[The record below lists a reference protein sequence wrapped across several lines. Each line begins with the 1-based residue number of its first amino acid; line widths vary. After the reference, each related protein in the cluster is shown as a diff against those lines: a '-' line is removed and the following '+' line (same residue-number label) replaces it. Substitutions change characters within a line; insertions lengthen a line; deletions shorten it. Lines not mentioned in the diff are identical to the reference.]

1 MKRILLLTTLI
12 GFSVVTHVQAQQ
24 VQLKMGAMKTQS
36 DIRID
41 GVLDENDW
49 SLAPLTS
56 DFINKWPV
64 DTGLAAAKTQ
74 AWLLYDDEFLYVA
87 AINYQKKSDLVVASL
102 KRDKEDSHWNSDGF
116 SLVLDPI
123 NQKTNGFLFGV
134 TAGGAKLEGQLR
146 IEGGRT
152 TADVNWDNKWESN
165 VQVHDDYWIVE
176 MAIPFKSLRYGQ
188 TGTEWGLNFIRHDM
202 KRNEYSTWSRI
213 PVAFPGIDLGYVGI
227 LQWEEPPRKPRGN
240 SVLVPYLLS
249 SGAQDFDEGS
259 GVQSENDIGLDAKV
273 ALSSSLNL
281 DLTINP
287 DFSTVD
293 VDQQVT
299 NLSRFNI
306 FFPERR
312 TFFLENS
319 DLFTQYGTWD
329 VRPFFS
335 RRIGLEDGEAVPILF
350 GGRVTGNLTDNLR
363 IGALNVQTRGA
374 EGNNG
379 NNYLVASAQ
388 QKVFGRSTVQAI
400 YTDRTSY
407 DGFNRLTNNYNRTM
421 GAEFNYV
428 SINGRMRGSA
438 RLHTSQTEDKLND
451 ASFYSLNTN
460 YNDGEYYFGFDGGR
474 VGDNYITD
482 LGFTPRLFHFDAVQ
496 DTSTRIG
503 YWKANPWMGYIYRL
517 SESSPINTHEFGTWS
532 QFFYTHNGKLIDRS
546 TTIFYNLSFR
556 KGSFIDAF
564 VRNNRSA
571 LQVPT
576 DLIGG
581 DDPLPAGS
589 YNFNEFR
596 MQYNT
601 DQRQTLSGTMFFG
614 YGGFYGGTRLQAGGS
629 VNIRKQPWG
638 NFGVNYNM
646 NRVELPENF
655 GNTTLHLVGPQ
666 AEVNFSNSM
675 FWTTFLQYNTQAEN
689 FNINSRFQWRFA
701 PMSDLFIVYNDN
713 YDTNSLTPQNRGLI
727 MKISYWIT
735 P

>member
-1 MKRILLLTTLI
+1 MKRTVLLGIGICLCSLNQVYAQSSTLRM
-12 GFSVVTHVQAQQ
+12 
-24 VQLKMGAMKTQS
+24 KAMKTEES
-36 DIRID
+36 IRID
-41 GVLDENDW
+41 GKLDELDW
-49 SLAPLTS
+49 GSAPITT
-56 DFINKWPV
+56 DFINKWPI
-64 DTGLAAAKTQ
+64 DTGLAVARTQ
-74 AWLLYDDEFLYVA
+74 AWMLYDEDYLYVA
-87 AINYQKKSDLVVASL
+87 AINYQNKEDLVVASL
-102 KRDKEDSHWNSDGF
+102 KRDKSDSHWNSDGF
-116 SLVLDPI
+116 SVVLDPI
-123 NQKTNGFLFGV
+123 NQKTNGFVFGV
-134 TAGGAKLEGQLR
+134 TAGGAKLEGLLR

-152 TADVNWDNKWESN
+152 AADVNWDNKWESS
-165 VQVHDDYWIVE
+165 VVVHEDHWIVE
-176 MAIPFKSLRYGQ
+176 MAIPFRSLRYGQ
-188 TGTEWGLNFIRHDM
+188 DGREWGLNFIRNDM
-202 KRNEYSTWSRI
+202 KRNEYYTWSRI
-213 PVAFPGIDLGYVGI
+213 PVAFPGVDLGYVGT
-227 LQWEEPPRKPRGN
+227 LEWEEPPKAPKGN
-240 SVLVPYLLS
+240 TVLVPYLLS
-249 SGAQDFDEGS
+249 SGNQDFSRSSEIN
-259 GVQSENDIGLDAKV
+259 SENDFGLDAKV
-273 ALSSSLNL
+273 AVTSSLNL

-319 DLFTQYGTWD
+319 DLFTEYGTWD

-335 RRIGLEDGEAVPILF
+335 RRIGLDGGQAVPILF
-350 GGRVTGNLTDNLR
+350 GGRLSGNLNDNLR
-363 IGALNVQTRGA
+363 LGVMNVQTKGA
-374 EGNNG
+374 GGANG

-388 QKVFGRSTVQAI
+388 QKVFGRSTFQAL

-407 DGFNRLTNNYNRTM
+407 DGFNRLTNDYNRTL
-421 GAEFNYV
+421 GGEFNYI
-428 SINGRMRGSA
+428 SINGNLRGSA
-438 RLHTSQTEDKLND
+438 RLHTSQTQEKFGD

-460 YNDGEYYFGFDGGR
+460 YNDGDFYFGFDGGR
-474 VGDNYITD
+474 VGDNYITQ
-482 LGFTPRLFHFDAVQ
+482 LGFTPRLFHTDAVQ
-496 DTSTRIG
+496 DTTFRIG
-503 YWKANPWMGYIYRL
+503 YWKANPWFGFIFRQP
-517 SESSPINTHEFGTWS
+517 ESSPVNTHEIGSWS
-532 QFFYTHNGKLIDRS
+532 QFFYTHSGGLIDRS
-546 TTIFYNLSFR
+546 TTIFYNLGFR
-556 KGSFIDAF
+556 AGSFFDVF
-564 VRNNRSA
+564 VRNSRSS

-581 DDPLPAGS
+581 DEPLPAGS

-596 MQYNT
+596 VQYNS
-601 DQRQTLSGTMFFG
+601 DPRQAFSGVAFFG

-629 VNIRKQPWG
+629 INIRKQPWG

-646 NRVELPENF
+646 NRVELPDNF

-713 YDTNSLTPQNRGLI
+713 YDTNALTPQNRGLI